1 MDMVGWTLNKSE
13 VKAVYQSKKKMFR
26 LFQKNGNF
34 YCNIYQ
40 TIIKIMWH
48 KSQSHQL
55 QDGTKQISSRQKL
68 TKNWFKA
75 WKINKHWK

>member
-40 TIIKIMWH
+40 TIIKIM
-48 KSQSHQL
+48 
-55 QDGTKQISSRQKL
+55 
-68 TKNWFKA
+68 
-75 WKINKHWK
+75 